1 MTDIARIREFPL
13 SSDRRRFALA
23 IGLGLIAM
31 AAGIA
36 GASAVSSAAM
46 VSLMTHSA
54 IFAFLGLGVG
64 FLLRQG
70 GVVSFG
76 HATWFGL
83 SAYIVVIGTKLTSLP
98 IELVM
103 IGAVIGVT
111 AFAFLVALVIARIH
125 GLAFSMLT
133 LAIGQAFFQWA
144 NKARGVTGGADG
156 VALRYRG
163 TIFGLDMNVFHN
175 PFTMFVV
182 CWVLLIVLLLV
193 LWVISRSRFGLLSL
207 AIRENEERAL
217 YIGYQTRMPRVIVFT
232 LSAAVTSIGGIL
244 FVLYNSF
251 VSPELLHW
259 SISGT
264 GIIIALVGGTEILWG
279 PIVGSFFYYFLR
291 EFIGGLTEYWLAVL
305 GIILI
310 TVTLV
315 WPSGIS
321 GGFDRLRRAISGGSR

>member
-1 MTDIARIREFPL
+1 MTDIARIREYPVAN
-13 SSDRRRFALA
+13 DRRRLVV
-23 IGLGLIAM
+23 
-31 AAGIA
+31 AAGFGLVVMALGIA
-36 GASAVSSAAM
+36 VAWSMPSAAV

-64 FLLRQG
+64 FLMRQSG
-70 GVVSFG
+70 LVSFG

-83 SAYIVVIGTKLTSLP
+83 SAYVIVIGTKLTSLP
-98 IELVM
+98 IELIMV
-103 IGAVIGVT
+103 GSVIGVT
-111 AFAFLVALVIARIH
+111 AFAFLVGLVIARIH

-163 TIFGLDMNVFHN
+163 SIFGLDMGVFHN

-182 CWVLLIVLLLV
+182 CWVLLIVV
-193 LWVISRSRFGLLSL
+193 FVILWTISRSRFGLLSL

-217 YIGYQTRMPRVIVFT
+217 YIGYHTRMPRVIVFT

-259 SISGT
+259 SVSGT

-279 PIVGSFFYYFLR
+279 PIAGSFFYYFLR
-291 EFIGGLTEYWLAVL
+291 EYIGGLTEYWLAVL

-321 GGFDRLRRAISGGSR
+321 GGFDRLRRAVTGDAR